1 MTNILQPADVGW
13 MSVIKKNIVELWND
27 WYINDDKTFTK
38 ANNLRSPGY
47 AKVID
52 WIALA
57 CSELDP
63 EII

>member
-13 MSVIKKNIVELWND
+13 MSVIKKNVELWND

-38 ANNLRSPGY
+38 ANYLRSPGY

-57 CSELDP
+57 WSEL
-63 EII
+63 EVNRK